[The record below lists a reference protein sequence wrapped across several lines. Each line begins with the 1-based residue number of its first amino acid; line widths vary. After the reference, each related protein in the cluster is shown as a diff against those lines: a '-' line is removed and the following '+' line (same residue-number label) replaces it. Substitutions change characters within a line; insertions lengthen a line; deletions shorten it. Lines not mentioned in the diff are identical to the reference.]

1 MKTFTNYLKGL
12 TKDPILV
19 LDPQLPLHAYTPL
32 DLSMGNTEI
41 EELAIT
47 NPDVCQRYIDTVL
60 QRSKALVAYGGYL
73 EVRNLYNDKDAFTGS
88 REELRNIHLGID
100 FWCPAGT
107 AVLVPIQGRVHSF
120 RNNSTPGDYGPAI
133 ILEHSLGERV
143 FYTLYGHLSL
153 ASLDGLYKGKVFKK
167 GEQLATLGTPDINVH
182 YAPHLH
188 FQIILDLQGHV
199 GDYPG
204 VATQKT
210 LAFFKKNCPDPNLL
224 LKIDPVYPD

>member
-1 MKTFTNYLKGL
+1 MKTFISYLKSL
-12 TKDPILV
+12 TSDPIVV
-19 LDPQLPLHAYTPL
+19 LDPQLPLHAYTSL
-32 DLSMGNTEI
+32 DLSVGNSEI

-60 QRSKALVAYGGYL
+60 QRSKAVVAYGGYL
-73 EVRNLYNDKDAFTGS
+73 EVRNLYNDKGAFTDS
-88 REELRNIHLGID
+88 QEELRNIHLGID

-120 RNNSTPGDYGPAI
+120 RNNSTPGDYGPTI
-133 ILEHSLGERV
+133 ILEHAQGERV

-153 ASLDGLYKGKVFKK
+153 ESLDGLYKGMVFKA
-167 GEQLATLGTPDINVH
+167 GEQLATLGTPDINVN

-188 FQIILDLQGHV
+188 FQIIQDLGNHE

-204 VATQKT
+204 VAAQKDLT
-210 LAFFKKNCPDPNLL
+210 FYKNNCPDPNLL
-224 LKIDPVYPD
+224 LKINSFKPD

>member
-1 MKTFTNYLKGL
+1 
-12 TKDPILV
+12 
-19 LDPQLPLHAYTPL
+19 
-32 DLSMGNTEI
+32 MGNAEI

-47 NPDVCQRYIDTVL
+47 DPDVCQSYIDTVL

-73 EVRNLYNDKDAFTGS
+73 EVRNLYKDKGAFTDS
-88 REELRNIHLGID
+88 QEDLRTIHLGID
-100 FWCPAGT
+100 FWCTAGT

-133 ILEHSLGERV
+133 ILEHSDADGV

-153 ASLDGLYKGKVFKK
+153 ASLDGLYKDKVFKA
-167 GEQLATLGTPDINVH
+167 GEQLATLGTPAINVN

-188 FQIILDLQGHV
+188 FQIIQDIQHYE

-210 LAFFKKNCPDPNLL
+210 LSFYKKNCPDPNLL
-224 LKIDPVYPD
+224 LKIDTTYPD